1 MFHCFFVYESGL
13 HPSPKA
19 VDLLN
24 SEARRGLS
32 GIWCTKLVLKAGAP
46 IFPPMD
52 RFSLDQLE
60 VENLKRARKTSVL
73 RALHTM

>member
-19 VDLLN
+19 VDLFE
-24 SEARRGLS
+24 SDIRRGFS
-32 GIWCTKLVLKAGAP
+32 GIRCTKLVSKAGAP

-52 RFSLDQLE
+52 RFSLNQLV
-60 VENLKRARKTSVL
+60 VEN
-73 RALHTM
+73 